1 MFVANTNQGQFSVD
15 DSGEDGFAGIAP
27 VNSFPPNGYGLYD
40 MAGNDP
46 CRDLERR
53 HLGCDIRP
61 MCQAPSIYWNT
72 FKGGPR
78 IRVKN
83 TQIEES
89 ATNCL
94 RAGGIEQ
101 ALAGKTY
108 VAPLVTKACLSVI
121 GAAWPPEVRGERSRC
136 GDTAGKGSM
145 DQFAGSLVSLA
156 FLACVAAQG
165 IARWSHRRSYAL
177 EHGMLKKY
185 T

>member
-108 VAPLVTKACLSVI
+108 VAPLVTKGRA
-121 GAAWPPEVRGERSRC
+121 SRC
-136 GDTAGKGSM
+136 FPPRGDEPATEKLTARQRERELLARRPRHEGNRGPPPGKR
-145 DQFAGSLVSLA
+145 
-156 FLACVAAQG
+156 
-165 IARWSHRRSYAL
+165 ARWPFTNIRSWSTSA
-177 EHGMLKKY
+177 
-185 T
+185 

>member
-1 MFVANTNQGQFSVD
+1 METNIGHPDSAGDQLGRSGYLLKSSASV
-15 DSGEDGFAGIAP
+15 EVFTA
-27 VNSFPPNGYGLYD
+27 
-40 MAGNDP
+40 
-46 CRDLERR
+46 
-53 HLGCDIRP
+53 
-61 MCQAPSIYWNT
+61 
-72 FKGGPR
+72 
-78 IRVKN
+78 
-83 TQIEES
+83 
-89 ATNCL
+89 
-94 RAGGIEQ
+94 IEQ

-108 VAPLVTKACLSVI
+108 VTPLVTKACLSVI